1 MRGNKKSYRVT
12 GFVLTVIMAVS
23 LTAAGCSYE
32 DSTVD
37 SFVSKRRP
45 KELDYWLLNNEELI
59 LLRPDE
65 SLTSVRAAQSENAP
79 ELMTF
84 TVSGTDTALT
94 GVSSNAFSP
103 IDERP
108 SLNVTAASFPQ
119 EQNASLPIVF
129 TLAGSSMEV
138 MPSQS

>member
-1 MRGNKKSYRVT
+1 M
-12 GFVLTVIMAVS
+12 VS
-23 LTAAGCSYE
+23 TPYGISSSASE
-32 DSTVD
+32 VQ
-37 SFVSKRRP
+37 P
-45 KELDYWLLNNEELI
+45 LNNEELI

-79 ELMTF
+79 EPMTF

-94 GVSSNAFSP
+94 GVFANAFSP

-119 EQNASLPIVF
+119 EQNASFPIVF